1 VNWRPTEDEVVLF
14 QPQTVTVSRY
24 RYRAANIPTPWATT
38 AA

>member
-1 VNWRPTEDEVVLF
+1 MRIVLF